1 MQLRKLWR
9 MKQELSSVKLS
20 QQVILSVPH
29 NFNSPLR
36 VCPYSMTSAPE
47 LLAGDPTQT
56 FQFLNAVH
64 NHDATL
70 NETFFTV
77 NVSFSLI
84 MTVFR
89 TRTQIHLQFNTPIES
104 VSKRTRL

>member
-1 MQLRKLWR
+1 
-9 MKQELSSVKLS
+9 
-20 QQVILSVPH
+20 
-29 NFNSPLR
+29 
-36 VCPYSMTSAPE
+36 MTSAPE
-47 LLAGDPTQT
+47 LLAGDPAQT
-56 FQFLNAVH
+56 FQFCEWFLNAVH